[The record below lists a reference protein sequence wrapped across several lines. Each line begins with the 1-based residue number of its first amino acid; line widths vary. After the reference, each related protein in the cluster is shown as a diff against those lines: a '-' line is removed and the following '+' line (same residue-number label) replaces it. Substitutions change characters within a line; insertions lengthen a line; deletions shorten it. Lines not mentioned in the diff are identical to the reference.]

1 MPLLPTQK
9 RHHAYIWQT
18 NLSNSDTLIQELRD
32 EQNTVYKYHYGRL
45 AIDNVR
51 SLKQKLS
58 IKINRDQHLWHIITT
73 YRITNE
79 ASNALLKSA
88 EDTTKNHH
96 IVIITEETNL
106 LDTILSRFQVI
117 ESSEASDDWQ
127 EEINELLNKT
137 TPKRLDHINNI
148 VKNWPPEKI
157 ETFIQYIIKHGYNND
172 SKKEFFYEIEKLSK
186 TPINKKPLLELL
198 AIYQKQ

>member
-1 MPLLPTQK
+1 MPLLPTKK

-18 NLSNSDTLIQELRD
+18 NLTNSDLLIKELKD
-32 EQNTVYKYHYGRL
+32 ERNTVYKYHYGRL
-45 AIDNVR
+45 TIDNVR

-58 IKINRDQHLWHIITT
+58 LKVNKDQHLWHIITT

-79 ASNALLKSA
+79 ASNALLKST
-88 EDTTKNHH
+88 EDTTRNHH
-96 IVIITEETNL
+96 LVIITEETNL
-106 LDTILSRFQVI
+106 LDTILSRFQTIKSTEVNN
-117 ESSEASDDWQ
+117 DWQ
-127 EEINELLNKT
+127 EEIDELLAKT
-137 TPKRLDHINNI
+137 TPKRLDHISNI

-157 ETFIQYIIKHGYNND
+157 ETLLQYLIKHGYEHG
-172 SKKEFFYEIEKLSK
+172 SQKEFLYEIEKLAQ